1 MAPSKGTKG
10 VSLSSVSLL
19 YSPMVTVR
27 VGSGRQEFCIHKKI
41 LCSNSTYFD
50 KALSGQFVEAQTRVV
65 ELEDIHPLLFK
76 IFVAWLYSGRLT
88 YESSDPSTS
97 SRVEFSELN
106 AALNKEYPCEEDED
120 EEEDEKDDGDKKDE
134 LADFQE
140 EDSRT
145 WSYLI
150 LTGLFILGDRL
161 DAPRLKRSILDT
173 IVKKINQTR
182 KVPFGTVVIY
192 AYANTPKKSPLRQLL
207 VHIFAYEK
215 SFSRSPKN
223 SKLKYLPAEFLAA
236 VMIRMG
242 RRLPFRQCDSCYE
255 RALDANKLT
264 SEDID
269 DVHKEEDQAPY
280 DHNLCFYHEHKDE
293 EEKNACQAAREEES
307 DTDSSF
313 DMSSDTSSDV
323 SDISSGT

>member
-10 VSLSSVSLL
+10 ASLSSVSLL

-50 KALSGQFVEAQTRVV
+50 KALSGQFMEAQTRVV

-97 SRVEFSELN
+97 SCDEFSELN
-106 AALNKEYPCEEDED
+106 AALYKEYACEKDED
-120 EEEDEKDDGDKKDE
+120 EENDEEDDEDDGDDDHE
-134 LADFQE
+134 LSGFQQ
-140 EDSRT
+140 EDPRT
-145 WSYLI
+145 WTYLI
-150 LTGLFILGDRL
+150 LVGLFILGDRL
-161 DAPRLKRSILDT
+161 DAPRIKRLVIDT
-173 IVKKINQTR
+173 IVKKSKQQNEA
-182 KVPFGTVVIY
+182 PYGTVVIY
-192 AYANTPKKSPLRQLL
+192 AYANTPRKSPLRQLL
-207 VHIFAYEK
+207 VHIFAYER
-215 SFSRSPKN
+215 SFSRSQN
-223 SKLKYLPAEFLAA
+223 SELKYLPAEFLAA

-242 RRLPFRQCDSCYE
+242 RRLPFRQCDSCYNN
-255 RALDANKLT
+255 ALDANKLT

-269 DVHKEEDQAPY
+269 DVHKEQDQAPY

-313 DMSSDTSSDV
+313 DMSSDTSSD
-323 SDISSGT
+323 ISSGT

>member
-1 MAPSKGTKG
+1 
-10 VSLSSVSLL
+10 
-19 YSPMVTVR
+19 MVTVR

-97 SRVEFSELN
+97 SH
-106 AALNKEYPCEEDED
+106 